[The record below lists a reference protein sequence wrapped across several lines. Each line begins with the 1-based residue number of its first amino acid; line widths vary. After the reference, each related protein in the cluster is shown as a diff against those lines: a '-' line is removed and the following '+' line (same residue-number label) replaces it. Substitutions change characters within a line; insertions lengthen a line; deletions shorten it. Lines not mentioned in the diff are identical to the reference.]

1 MKKTSAIIS
10 GTVLALG
17 ATGVVANAQA
27 DDVTTPDVTSTVQAD
42 KQGRDNQR
50 RQVTDPRQR
59 TPGLPTGKCFY
70 PCDSI
75 ITRRDSECNYGSE
88 ENSSPA

>member
-27 DDVTTPDVTSTVQAD
+27 DEVT
-42 KQGRDNQR
+42 
-50 RQVTDPRQR
+50 
-59 TPGLPTGKCFY
+59 LYTGNREF
-70 PCDSI
+70 I
-75 ITRRDSECNYGSE
+75 IT
-88 ENSSPA
+88 